1 MNRNVFEGVPGG
13 NGVDLMANS
22 PRNRGTL
29 GARFEDAVRGLT
41 LEARGRYSESYP
53 VNSGVF
59 ATGVAFP
66 IPAGNPGAVPNVQG
80 GVGLCG
86 SEAVNGTFCY
96 DGVPEIFQLDLQ
108 VAKTFDVAGKRLLWS
123 INAQNVL
130 DNKVRT
136 FPGTPE
142 LGRLVMTRLQYSF

>member
-1 MNRNVFEGVPGG
+1 M
-13 NGVDLMANS
+13 
-22 PRNRGTL
+22 
-29 GARFEDAVRGLT
+29 
-41 LEARGRYSESYP
+41 
-53 VNSGVF
+53 
-59 ATGVAFP
+59 
-66 IPAGNPGAVPNVQG
+66 
-80 GVGLCG
+80 
-86 SEAVNGTFCY
+86 FCY